1 MDPITIGAWIE
12 LAATLSGIV
21 GGIVQNL
28 RAAGVSEEQLAA
40 ISLDYD
46 QRIARR
52 LADTGDGDNS

>member
-1 MDPITIGAWIE
+1 MDPITIGLWID
-12 LAATLSGIV
+12 LAGKLSGII
-21 GGIVQNL
+21 GGIVTNL

-52 LADTGDGDNS
+52 EAEAHPDS